1 MNIIVSLLLI
11 YLSEEQAF
19 WILTVLTERLL
30 PGYYSVNMV
39 GACVDNQVFESM
51 VKNYMP
57 ILADH
62 FEKYDIQLSVASM
75 PWFLSLF
82 INTLPLSFALRVV
95 DCFFMEGPK
104 VLFQVGYALCLF
116 G

>member
-1 MNIIVSLLLI
+1 
-11 YLSEEQAF
+11 
-19 WILTVLTERLL
+19 VLCERLL

-39 GACVDNQVFESM
+39 GACVDNQVFETM
-51 VKNYMP
+51 VRNYMP
-57 ILADH
+57 ILSEHLD
-62 FEKYDIQLSVASM
+62 KYEIQLSVACL

-82 INTLPLSFALRVV
+82 INTLPLPFALRVV

-104 VLFQVGYALCLF
+104 VMFQVGY